1 MNEERNIKEIFPL
14 IILFT
19 KLFLLLLKLKN
30 IFDLLLAFRN
40 RLRIKGIIH
49 VCDSFFN
56 SDNSLFVFSIFCLTI
71 CKRDT

>member
-40 RLRIKGIIH
+40 R
-49 VCDSFFN
+49 
-56 SDNSLFVFSIFCLTI
+56 
-71 CKRDT
+71 